1 MARSMAQV
9 ASGSAARW
17 RALRRRFFPAKTVR
31 RLSRLGR
38 SASPGRRD
46 SKSLGDK
53 AKSHGPASLGMTV
66 GDVHLP
72 LPVAELVAKPLTPE
86 QPSALTPEQ
95 PSALEEQSITTL
107 SAGEVSPESPP
118 ETPAGGPRGDA
129 SPRDSERLWRW
140 DEQVIKH
147 WDDHL
152 LWQQSESARKAG
164 GRTPFAPQTP
174 AEQAPA
180 PGAAG
185 APVGEPVESADAFAV
200 ALEAAAETA
209 QLAATPESQ
218 AASAS
223 SEAELADDEMEDVAP
238 SPRLSVAPLSMRVR
252 SLEQAVGV
260 ELNRSFTPSGL
271 LQPTEGSR
279 LRRKQPSTSIWHV
292 VMRVLLC
299 VMIVLFLGQV
309 AMLGS
314 AALTPHARGK
324 LTRRPAASK
333 PVTTKAMASRAMAT
347 KTTTT
352 KLVRSKRQK
361 AKPQTKPLP
370 RRLSALSLGTT
381 SIQTPEAAEQTA
393 GRAGALE
400 RAWRRANRHPVVRFG
415 LRTVIIYSA
424 GSMLLLGSPPPLP
437 SAFAASAS
445 TAHALATSG
454 GARIGR
460 TLARNTW
467 RGIGLV
473 ASWQTQRWQARHW
486 GLGTGGPAQR
496 LVVNTAL
503 NSAVYAAWKQLA
515 RIPHMII

>member
-1 MARSMAQV
+1 
-9 ASGSAARW
+9 
-17 RALRRRFFPAKTVR
+17 
-31 RLSRLGR
+31 
-38 SASPGRRD
+38 
-46 SKSLGDK
+46 
-53 AKSHGPASLGMTV
+53 MTV

-118 ETPAGGPRGDA
+118 ETPAAETRGDA

-152 LWQQSESARKAG
+152 LWQQ
-164 GRTPFAPQTP
+164 
-174 AEQAPA
+174 
-180 PGAAG
+180 
-185 APVGEPVESADAFAV
+185 
-200 ALEAAAETA
+200 
-209 QLAATPESQ
+209 
-218 AASAS
+218 

-333 PVTTKAMASRAMAT
+333 PMTTKVMASRGMAT

-370 RRLSALSLGTT
+370 SRLSALSLGTT